1 MYQLIYYF
9 CLFGIDVLYVDASS
23 WLLYT
28 KFITMHDCLN
38 IKYENMCIYAD
49 KYGVVRLV
57 TLTSLLQILD
67 NS

>member
-1 MYQLIYYF
+1 MHQLIYCF

-23 WLLYT
+23 WLFYT
-28 KFITMHDCLN
+28 KLITMHGRLN
-38 IKYENMCIYAD
+38 INYENMCIYVD

-67 NS
+67 NP